1 MQNLLKRWHLL
12 YTLAGYIC
20 QCWYQYWRWWGLSSC
35 QFGDFCH
42 IISFTT
48 RAELHLANEIFLK
61 SSVDCKVKEGLDQA
75 VHLNKILL
83 TSFRGKMSAGKLF
96 MAQINLINCWEE
108 GCIGKYALWGNLHP
122 ERLPEDKAQGQSRG
136 PRGANCRG
144 RHIFQFIP
152 TRGSVL
158 PFFSP
163 KRECIGNYNPN
174 SWVVLTVLIISIHSR
189 SIKKNACTS

>member
-20 QCWYQYWRWWGLSSC
+20 QYWYQYWRWWGLSSC

-96 MAQINLINCWEE
+96 MAQIIVINCWEE
-108 GCIGKYALWGNLHP
+108 GCIGKYASWAVPSGYPNPTWYTVFHSIP
-122 ERLPEDKAQGQSRG
+122 D
-136 PRGANCRG
+136 
-144 RHIFQFIP
+144 P
-152 TRGSVL
+152 TRFSFDNHRVAGNPKYRVL
-158 PFFSP
+158 PD
-163 KRECIGNYNPN
+163 
-174 SWVVLTVLIISIHSR
+174 ISGKSQVSGTTQYFGYHL
-189 SIKKNACTS
+189 